1 MGTPVEMAQEQT
13 QSGLVM
19 NNSLQFDHLTA
30 STHHPLLALRSFAL
44 LLLSGLL
51 TACGTTVNVDYDQ
64 SADFA
69 TITTF
74 NLDKTPMKVSDDPR
88 INSPLVQQRIT
99 DAIRDALQQK
109 GLRATSQ
116 GDVRV
121 SYRIDVKQEIESDQS
136 GVSVGIGTFSR
147 NVGIG
152 FGYGFPAADVESY
165 DQIRLTIDLQR
176 PDGQLLW
183 RGSDT
188 RRLEAGS
195 TPEKNTRLI
204 NELVQA
210 IMETYPPR

>member
-1 MGTPVEMAQEQT
+1 MNTPV
-13 QSGLVM
+13 L
-19 NNSLQFDHLTA
+19 FDRLTSSA
-30 STHHPLLALRSFAL
+30 RSPLPALRSFTL
-44 LLLSGLL
+44 LLLSGLI

-69 TITTF
+69 TLKTF
-74 NLDKTPMKVSDDPR
+74 NLDKNPIKVSDDPR
-88 INSPLVQQRIT
+88 INSPLVQQRVT
-99 DAIRDALQQK
+99 AAIREALQQK
-109 GLRATSQ
+109 GLHAAGQ
-116 GDVRV
+116 ADVRV

-176 PDGQLLW
+176 PDGPLLW

-204 NELVQA
+204 NELVQS
-210 IMETYPPR
+210 ILETYPPR

>member
-1 MGTPVEMAQEQT
+1 
-13 QSGLVM
+13 M
-19 NNSLQFDHLTA
+19 NNPWQFDRLTA
-30 STHHPLLALRSFAL
+30 STRHPRPALRSFAL
-44 LLLSGLL
+44 LLLSGLI

-69 TITTF
+69 AVKTF
-74 NLDKTPMKVSDDPR
+74 NLDKTPSKISDDPR
-88 INSPLVQQRIT
+88 INSPLVQQRVT
-99 DAIRDALQQK
+99 AAIRDTLQQK
-109 GLRATSQ
+109 GLRAAGQ

-152 FGYGFPAADVESY
+152 FGYGFPAAEVESY

-188 RRLEAGS
+188 RRLQAGS
-195 TPEKNTRLI
+195 TPEKNTQLI
-204 NELVQA
+204 NELVQS
-210 IMETYPPR
+210 ILETYPPR